1 MKKLFFTLFTQL
13 IVSVVMSASLTKE
26 QTESLNEKIK
36 EYDYVGNFSE
46 NRALVTKNN
55 KSGFINKTGEVV
67 IPLQYE
73 NVSNSARGFRN
84 GLWVHESAG
93 VIDSMG
99 NRVVPEGKVIR
110 ISRVPYDGHPIW
122 MINQFP
128 DFKPVDIIQIETEV
142 GKKVSYCFEY
152 GKLLFSMNNDM
163 PVVNSLTGE
172 FLSITKKGGKTYL
185 GEEDLKK
192 QGFQEL
198 RWPSDIL
205 YRVIE
210 SQGDGGK
217 CLIMKKDNKYGIVD
231 MNFQEVYPFIS
242 DNSFFD
248 YIDGTVLLHKYFY
261 KEGGE
266 FGLESYPISA
276 SIWRNGKILADN
288 LYDSPNVYGKYIFFN
303 GQIGC
308 DGLTG
313 LEKYLNIK
321 LPESTK
327 NTKMYTTK
335 GKEITP
341 IVIPVGKNRLSF
353 IGNRLWMFE
362 DAKGNAIYPIEI
374 EYYGKSV
381 ILGRNGNDVYY
392 ETLIDIATG
401 DTAIFPVYY
410 VEAYFDYL
418 DYGILK
424 LSELKYDS
432 NCFPLAPYIVTSSKE
447 DNKLNV
453 KFLKRRG
460 EDTDVC
466 KIKNTETN
474 KLIEKDFQQVESFSD
489 GLLRVK
495 FNDRWYFLNDKGE
508 GIK

>member
-1 MKKLFFTLFTQL
+1 MKKLVSTLFAL
-13 IVSVVMSASLTKE
+13 LVMSIASSTSLTKE

-36 EYDYVGNFSE
+36 DYDYVGSFSE
-46 NRALVTKNN
+46 NRALVTKDN

-73 NVSNSARGFRN
+73 NVPKKASLFRN
-84 GLWVHESAG
+84 GLWFDMSAG

-110 ISRVPYDGHPIW
+110 ISQMPYDGHPIW
-122 MINQFP
+122 MINEFP

-172 FLSITKKGGKTYL
+172 FLSITKKGEKIYL
-185 GEEDLKK
+185 GEENLKK
-192 QGFQEL
+192 QGFQGL
-198 RWPSDIL
+198 RERSDIL
-205 YRVIE
+205 YRVVE
-210 SQGDGGK
+210 SRGDGGK
-217 CLIMKKDNKYGIVD
+217 CLIMKKDNKFGIVD

-242 DNSFFD
+242 DNSLFD
-248 YIDGTVLLHKYFY
+248 YIDGTVMLNKNFY
-261 KEGGE
+261 KEGDL
-266 FGLESYPISA
+266 GLESYPISA

-288 LYDSPNVYGKYIFFN
+288 LYASPNVYGKYIFFN
-303 GQIGC
+303 GQN
-308 DGLTG
+308 DESTG
-313 LEKYLNIK
+313 LEEYLNIK

-327 NTKMYTTK
+327 NKKMYTTK
-335 GKEITP
+335 GKEVTP

-353 IGNRLWMFE
+353 FENRLWMYE
-362 DAKGNAIYPIEI
+362 DAKGNALLKYPIEI
-374 EYYGKSV
+374 EDYGRSV

-401 DTAIFPVYY
+401 DTAMLPEYY
-410 VEAYFDYL
+410 AEAYFNYL

-432 NCFPLAPYIVTSSKE
+432 LYFPLAPYKVTSSKE

-453 KFLKRRG
+453 KFLIRRG
-460 EDTDVC
+460 EDTGVC
-466 KIKNTETN
+466 KIKNAETN
-474 KLIEKDFQQVESFSD
+474 KLIEKDFQQVDSFSD

-508 GIK
+508 GVK